1 MPEPAFNMNP
11 MRFLRHNLNPGLLV
25 CVLLSVGLL
34 IPCLTSSCLGK
45 SSKDQPS
52 VNQSMDSCE
61 NDSSL
66 IIDEFRSRFESSKY
80 LCLISYSN
88 ECPVAKNYIKT
99 LKDLYLSY
107 GDRIVFCLLDPG
119 TGSKTIRG
127 MESCYFNDHTGII
140 CRRYHISVYP
150 QAVLVDCPAR
160 EMLYQGKIDDR
171 AISLGVVTKAAQ
183 QHYLRDAIKQLLKTG
198 QVSVK
203 NTHAVGCFVQDFSS
217 EPKL

>member
-11 MRFLRHNLNPGLLV
+11 MRFLRHNLYPGLLA

-34 IPCLTSSCLGK
+34 IPCLTNSCTGK
-45 SSKDQPS
+45 SSQG
-52 VNQSMDSCE
+52 QSAVYQSIDSGE

-66 IIDEFRSRFESSKY
+66 ILDEFRSRFESLRY

-88 ECPVAKNYIKT
+88 ECPIAKNYIKT
-99 LKDLYLSY
+99 LKDLYLAY
-107 GDRIVFCLLDPG
+107 GDHVVFCLLDPG

-140 CRRYHISVYP
+140 CRRYNISVYP

-160 EMLYQGKIDDR
+160 KMLYQGKIDDR
-171 AISLGVVTKAAQ
+171 AISLGVVKKAAQ
-183 QHYLRDAIKQLLKTG
+183 QHYLKDAIEQLLKTG

-203 NTHAVGCFVQDFSS
+203 NTQAVGCFVQDFSS